1 MLDHPGLHESVG
13 DDAALAA
20 QLLEQFSAEQV
31 AAAFLRLWREG
42 RPAAEELS
50 EAHAPRA
57 DGPRAQREFG
67 PSVWFTLSVGHSGRA
82 EARWLLPKVCDA
94 GGITRDS
101 IGAIR
106 VKQDLSYI
114 QIASEVAA
122 KFGDFIEITPEVT
135 MRRMDG
141 APTWTR
147 RSSGRPVPRAPTIVP
162 RSQPAPRAKHA
173 ASDEVTTPASSP
185 PAAAGCPMMPP
196 PSRARPDRM
205 RP

>member
-1 MLDHPGLHESVG
+1 M
-13 DDAALAA
+13 A
-20 QLLEQFSAEQV
+20 
-31 AAAFLRLWREG
+31 
-42 RPAAEELS
+42 
-50 EAHAPRA
+50 
-57 DGPRAQREFG
+57 PRAQREFG

-141 APTWTR
+141 APDLG
-147 RSSGRPVPRAPTIVP
+147 RSCWR
-162 RSQPAPRAKHA
+162 
-173 ASDEVTTPASSP
+173 
-185 PAAAGCPMMPP
+185 PAAT
-196 PSRARPDRM
+196 
-205 RP
+205 